1 MATTDQLPIPF
12 ARLTLDPTGDGQLT
26 PADLGELFYNA
37 FFLPGDAFIWA
48 LSTFAL
54 PVAEQLGVGV
64 DDYGGFLAAMISL
77 CVWVTVFV
85 ELMVVYQYVL
95 ELDRRVTRATVRGFR
110 TATLHVRIARTV
122 LLQRWRT
129 WREARRVRANR
140 VDFPSEIELS
150 AAELKA
156 LRLHAELASGYSLS
170 VIETARTLGLRN
182 RAAQDLLDG
191 LKEVGLLNRT
201 LGGADGDSAYT
212 LSEAGKALLVFRQ
225 LHNDQQPVAESR

>member
-1 MATTDQLPIPF
+1 MATTDKLPIPF
-12 ARLTLDPTGDGQLT
+12 ARLTLDPNGDGQLT

-48 LSTFAL
+48 LSTFAS
-54 PVAEQLGVGV
+54 PVAEQLGVSV
-64 DDYGGFLAAMISL
+64 DDYGGFLAAFISA
-77 CVWVTVFV
+77 CVWLTVFV
-85 ELMVVYQYVL
+85 EVVVAYQYVL
-95 ELDRRVTRATVRGFR
+95 ELDRRVTRATVRVFR
-110 TATLHVRIARTV
+110 TATLYARIARAV
-122 LLQRWRT
+122 LLQRWRA
-129 WREARRVRANR
+129 WRAARVKANR

-170 VIETARTLGLRN
+170 VIETARALGLRN

-212 LSEAGKALLVFRQ
+212 LSEAGKALLIFRQ
-225 LHNDQQPVAESR
+225 MHNDPRPVAESR